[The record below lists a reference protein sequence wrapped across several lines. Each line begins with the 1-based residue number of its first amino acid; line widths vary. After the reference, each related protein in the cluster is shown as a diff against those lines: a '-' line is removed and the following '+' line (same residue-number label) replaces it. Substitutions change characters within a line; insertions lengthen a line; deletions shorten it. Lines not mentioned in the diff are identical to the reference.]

1 MARRAGLIHFFLN
14 HLILVQ
20 TPHYS
25 VINSLVQFIHMC
37 IVNIGKLDFFVRLKI
52 RDTNHMKKGF

>member
-1 MARRAGLIHFFLN
+1 MAQRAGLISDYIFFLN
-14 HLILVQ
+14 HLILAQ

-37 IVNIGKLDFFVRLKI
+37 IVNIGKLDFV
-52 RDTNHMKKGF
+52 